1 MIPETN
7 DLSAPSRIAGAAGA
21 LVITSAILLAIG
33 LGFPPS
39 SSAQAAQRPAS
50 TPTELRPAS
59 APAQLKAPAVKV
71 AAVTSVPTASVER
84 GRYLVATSGCN
95 DCHTA
100 GYAEK
105 GGTTPQA
112 DWLLGDSVGFRGP
125 WGVSYPANLRLTVQ
139 GMSEAEWL
147 RFARVQ
153 RLPPMPWFNL
163 RDMNDDDLRSMYR
176 FIRSLGPRGERA
188 PAAVAPSG
196 NVTTPF
202 IQFTPQVL
210 PSVSQSAPKKA
221 DGRG

>member
-1 MIPETN
+1 VIPETN
-7 DLSAPSRIAGAAGA
+7 DLSARPSRIAGAAGA
-21 LVITSAILLAIG
+21 LVITSAILLAVG
-33 LGFPPS
+33 LGFAPAT
-39 SSAQAAQRPAS
+39 SAQAVQ
-50 TPTELRPAS
+50 RPAS
-59 APAQLKAPAVKV
+59 APIQPKAPAVKV
-71 AAVTSVPTASVER
+71 ATASGPAAASVER

-112 DWLLGDSVGFRGP
+112 EWLLGDSVGFRGP

-147 RFARVQ
+147 RFARAQ

-163 RDMNDDDLRSMYR
+163 RDMNDDDLRSMYL
-176 FIRSLGPRGERA
+176 FIRSLGPKGARA
-188 PAAVAPSG
+188 PTAVAPNG

-202 IQFTPQVL
+202 IQFTPQML
-210 PSVSQSAPKKA
+210 PSVSQSATTKA
-221 DGRG
+221 GGRG

>member
-1 MIPETN
+1 VTAETN

-39 SSAQAAQRPAS
+39 ASAQAAAQRPANTS
-50 TPTELRPAS
+50 GQPRTPE
-59 APAQLKAPAVKV
+59 VKV
-71 AAVTSVPTASVER
+71 ATVTAAAASIER

-112 DWLLGDSVGFRGP
+112 DWLLGDKVGFRGP

-163 RDMNDDDLRSMYR
+163 RDMNDEDLRSMYL
-176 FIRSLGPRGERA
+176 FIRALGPGGERA
-188 PAAVAPSG
+188 PAAVAPNG

-210 PSVSQSAPKKA
+210 PSVSQSAPPKKA

>member
-1 MIPETN
+1 VTHESN
-7 DLSAPSRIAGAAGA
+7 DLSGPSRIAGAAGA
-21 LVITSAILLAIG
+21 LVITSVILVAIG

-39 SSAQAAQRPAS
+39 TSAQAVQRPSNALS
-50 TPTELRPAS
+50 QPNAPT
-59 APAQLKAPAVKV
+59 VKV
-71 AAVTSVPTASVER
+71 ATATSAPEASIER

-100 GYAEK
+100 GYAEN
-105 GGTTPQA
+105 GGTTPSA
-112 DWLLGDSVGFRGP
+112 EWLLGAPVGFRGP

-139 GMSEAEWL
+139 GMSETEWL
-147 RFARVQ
+147 RFARVE

-176 FIRSLGPRGERA
+176 FIRSLGPRGVRA
-188 PAAVAPSG
+188 PAAVAPNG

-210 PSVSQSAPKKA
+210 PSVSQSATKP
-221 DGRG
+221 DRRG